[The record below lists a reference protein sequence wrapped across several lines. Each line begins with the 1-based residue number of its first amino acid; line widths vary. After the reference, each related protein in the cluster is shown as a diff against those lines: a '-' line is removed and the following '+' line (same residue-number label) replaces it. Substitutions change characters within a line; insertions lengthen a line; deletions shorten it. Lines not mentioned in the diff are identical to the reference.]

1 MTLTILID
9 LDDTLLIG
17 STEKILPAYL
27 SKFSAHL
34 SQITEHPDKIVPA
47 MMAATELMLLN
58 TDPTKTLKEIFDA
71 DFYPAMGWDYQTP
84 QALIEEFYKSHYSKL
99 EQMTSPNP
107 AGLELVKNLQA
118 RGDQI
123 VIATNPIFPMTAVDQ
138 RLDWANLSSEKH
150 AFSLV
155 TNYEESHFT
164 KPNHAYYT
172 EILGKIGWPENP
184 MVIVGDNKAWDID
197 PAQELGIATYW
208 VDGDIGYT
216 HEGAGAPYHAGPLDD
231 LLTWLDSL
239 PEEQLVPDF
248 SSPITSA
255 AIMRSIPAVLSA
267 FFGDVSP
274 AEWHTPLSKDGWN
287 LTEIICHLRD
297 VDREIYLPRL
307 NQVKESERPFIEAID
322 ADSWAEERNY
332 KQQDGKQAMT
342 DFTSARIELLGLID
356 SFDSHSW
363 KKEIRHTIFGPL
375 SLEELLKIS
384 ARHDKLHIQ
393 FIYEILTPLKRD

>member
-1 MTLTILID
+1 MTLTILFD

-34 SQITEHPDKIVPA
+34 SQITDRPEKIVPA
-47 MMAATELMLLN
+47 MMAATELMLHN
-58 TDPTKTLKEIFDA
+58 TDPTKTLKEVFDA
-71 DFYPAMGWDYQTP
+71 DFYPAMGWDYQAP
-84 QALIEEFYKSHYSKL
+84 QALIEEFYSNHYPKL

-107 AGLELVKNLQA
+107 AGLELVKKLQA

-123 VIATNPIFPMTAVDQ
+123 VIATNPIFPMIAVDQ
-138 RLDWANLSSEKH
+138 RLDWANLSAEKH

-164 KPNHAYYT
+164 KPNPAYYT

-184 MVIVGDNKAWDID
+184 MVMVGDNKAWDID

-216 HEGAGAPYHAGPLDD
+216 HEEARAPYHAGPLGG
-231 LLTWLDSL
+231 LLTWLDSI
-239 PEEQLVPDF
+239 PEEQLIPDF
-248 SSPITSA
+248 SSPISST
-255 AIMRSIPAVLSA
+255 AIMRSIPAVLSS
-267 FFGDVSP
+267 FLGDVSP
-274 AEWHTPLSKDGWN
+274 ADWHTPLSKDGWN

-297 VDREIYLPRL
+297 VDREIYIPRL
-307 NQVKESERPFIEAID
+307 NQVKENERPFIEAID

-332 KQQDGKQAMT
+332 KQQDGKQAFV
-342 DFTSARIELLGLID
+342 DFTSARIKLLELIN

-363 KKEIRHTIFGPL
+363 QKEIRHTIFGPL
-375 SLEELLKIS
+375 SLAELLKIS

-393 FIYEILTPLKRD
+393 YIYEILTPLKRN